1 MFWLYLKA
9 FFNSQAHFSWPFFMA
24 RLARQGK
31 GDYKTLMD
39 WAELNAIPPT
49 RFQDSMAAQM
59 PRTDVLLWLTLAE

>member
-1 MFWLYLKA
+1 
-9 FFNSQAHFSWPFFMA
+9 MA